1 VGGLGDR
8 RSAPGS
14 AGNRQLPARRK
25 IKGPGTLR
33 FRDQITVGV
42 RRALLPMH
50 TVGRLAFAGRVLPD
64 ATLRG
69 MRMFRSHGGTVPT
82 VANRDLLSE
91 ALSPGSDVPCRER
104 RAGRGVDAPA
114 IPLTDSHQPHAHGG
128 GTGFWPAVNPALRVW
143 PLTSQ
148 VALAFAAGVTRFFMP
163 PQSRSWRTLPGPF
176 ASRGRISLAHPA
188 RLGRIFW
195 RGWPAGKHNCVLV
208 CAVATSTLW
217 VTASAPGSKPP
228 VRLTWLSA
236 VSNHALPH
244 SS

>member
-1 VGGLGDR
+1 MGGLGDR
-8 RSAPGS
+8 RSAPSS
-14 AGNRQLPARRK
+14 AGNRQLPVRRK

-33 FRDQITVGV
+33 FRGQITVGV

-69 MRMFRSHGGTVPT
+69 MRIFRSHGGTVPT

-114 IPLTDSHQPHAHGG
+114 IPLTDSHQHHAHGG

-148 VALAFAAGVTRFFMP
+148 VALAFAAGGDTIFHAAPIEKLADFARSVRFP
-163 PQSRSWRTLPGPF
+163 RSHLPCASCPF
-176 ASRGRISLAHPA
+176 RPDLLAGLA
-188 RLGRIFW
+188 RRETQLRSGLRSSNLNPLG
-195 RGWPAGKHNCVLV
+195 NCVG
-208 CAVATSTLW
+208 ARFETSR
-217 VTASAPGSKPP
+217 APD
-228 VRLTWLSA
+228 LA
-236 VSNHALPH
+236 
-244 SS
+244 